1 MLTTVLLIIVK
12 NRKHL
17 TCSTVLFWAPI
28 NELIIQCLAPAPVLL
43 HLENRRKY
51 NLPFRIVEKTK
62 DRHGACLA
70 LSWCFVVIQLLS
82 HI

>member
-1 MLTTVLLIIVK
+1 MLNCIVW
-12 NRKHL
+12 
-17 TCSTVLFWAPI
+17 VPV

-51 NLPFRIVEKTK
+51 NLPVRIMEKTK

-70 LSWCFVVIQLLS
+70 LSWCSVVQLLS
-82 HI
+82 HVGLFPTP